1 MGNNMKKAII
11 YLILLLVLSCTTKR
25 EEDEMKGEKMIP
37 NPLMLNRKGRDA
49 IQIALNILIFLIFS
63 SCISGP
69 LIQSQRAP
77 GPGFGFELI
86 FPWLKRDE
94 SKYKDYYTLVF
105 GTTEELLKKGQNPNK
120 IKHPPW
126 ESSWDNRNPLWMAAS
141 DYEMANLLI
150 KYGADA
156 TRRPYIARIMDRK
169 IISDRFP
176 DEMLVK
182 GLGDSR
188 QAINVIYEDYL
199 YEKVKLFLEA
209 GADPNMKGSGV
220 SARLFLQTERNY
232 LRWYNEYGDLP
243 IKWAIKYSAFNIVDL
258 LLRYG
263 AILDDY
269 SLKAAKEA
277 TKISGYTDMEDYIN
291 EVWLKQQRVE

>member
-1 MGNNMKKAII
+1 
-11 YLILLLVLSCTTKR
+11 
-25 EEDEMKGEKMIP
+25 
-37 NPLMLNRKGRDA
+37 
-49 IQIALNILIFLIFS
+49 
-63 SCISGP
+63 
-69 LIQSQRAP
+69 
-77 GPGFGFELI
+77 LI
-86 FPWLKRDE
+86 FPWLERDE
-94 SKYKDYYTLVF
+94 SKYKNYYTLVF
-105 GTTEELLKKGQNPNK
+105 GTTEEFEELLKKGQDPNK

-126 ESSWDNRNPLWMAAS
+126 ESSWDHRNPLWMAAGNY
-141 DYEMANLLI
+141 DKANLLI

-209 GADPNMKGSGV
+209 GADPNMKGNGV

-232 LRWYNEYGDLP
+232 LRWYNEYGILP
-243 IKWAIKYSAFNIVDL
+243 INFAIEDNAFSIVEL
-258 LLRYG
+258 LLNYG
-263 AILDDY
+263 ALLDQE
-269 SLKAAKEA
+269 SLKRARKA
-277 TKISGYTDMEDYIN
+277 TEKSGYTEMEDYIK
-291 EVWLKQQRVE
+291 EVWIKQQNEK